1 VRRKEKEGG
10 KEKEKEK
17 EKLLK
22 ILCYAGASQSTP
34 QTPKLDYFG
43 LGSVVLRY
51 ATRRLLL
58 RSNTSPRYYL
68 GNRAGN

>member
-1 VRRKEKEGG
+1 VRRKERG

-17 EKLLK
+17 LVILL
-22 ILCYAGASQSTP
+22 CNAGAFQSTP

-43 LGSVVLRY
+43 PGSVVLRY

-68 GNRAGN
+68 GDRAGS

>member
-34 QTPKLDYFG
+34 QTPKFDYFG

-58 RSNTSPRYYL
+58 RSNTSPTNYL
-68 GNRAGN
+68 GDRAGN

>member
-1 VRRKEKEGG
+1 VRRKERG
-10 KEKEKEK
+10 KRKRK
-17 EKLLK
+17 EKLVKL
-22 ILCYAGASQSTP
+22 LCYAGAFQSTP
-34 QTPKLDYFG
+34 QTPKLYYFG

-68 GNRAGN
+68 GDRAGN

>member
-17 EKLLK
+17 LLK
-22 ILCYAGASQSTP
+22 ILFYAGAFQSTP

-51 ATRRLLL
+51 AIRRLLL
-58 RSNTSPRYYL
+58 RSNTSPTNYL
-68 GNRAGN
+68 GDRAGIR